1 MIQRLIAAAA
11 LALGLAATAAAPALA
26 AEALRVG
33 AYPANPP
40 WEFKNEQSTFEGFEV
55 DLVTDVARRLGRDL
69 EISDM
74 GFQAL
79 FAATS
84 SGRIDIAISTI
95 SITDERLQSQSF
107 TQGYYDADLGLVTAE
122 NGGVTGLADMKGKVV
137 GTLAASTGEAWIK
150 ANMDKVGFAEVKT
163 YPDQNGLLLDVL
175 AGRVAGGINDE
186 LGFQTQAGKMK
197 GLTVVETIPTGDR
210 YGLMMAKGSA
220 LLEPVNDA
228 ITAMKTDGTL
238 TKIYEKWLGA
248 APRKGSST
256 VTVLDIP
263 QAP

>member
-1 MIQRLIAAAA
+1 MIQRLIAAVI
-11 LALGLAATAAAPALA
+11 LAVGLAAPAVA

-55 DLVTDVARRLGRDL
+55 DLVTDVARRLGREL
-69 EISDM
+69 QISDM

-122 NGGVTGLADMKGKVV
+122 SSGVSGLADMKGKVV

-150 ANMDKVGFAEVKT
+150 AHMDEAGFTEVKT

-186 LGFQTQAGKMK
+186 LGFQTQADKMK
-197 GLTVVETIPTGDR
+197 GLKVVETIPTGDR
-210 YGLMMAKGSA
+210 YGLMMAKGSD
-220 LLEPVNDA
+220 LLVPVNDA
-228 ITAMKTDGTL
+228 ITEMKKDGSL
-238 TKIYEKWLGA
+238 AAIYEKWLGA
-248 APRKGSST
+248 PPREDSST

-263 QAP
+263 QAQ